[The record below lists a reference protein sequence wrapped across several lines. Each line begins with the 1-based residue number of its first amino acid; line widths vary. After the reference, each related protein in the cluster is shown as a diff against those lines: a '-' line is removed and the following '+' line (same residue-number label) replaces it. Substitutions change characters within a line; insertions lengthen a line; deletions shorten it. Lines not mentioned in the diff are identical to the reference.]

1 MQVHEQV
8 QKQLDY
14 LKIWVDAEK
23 HDEEL
28 SKKLGISHTPCRRKW
43 IDIANYEAYKKEI
56 EKNGDKNLLVM
67 VDMDSVD
74 KVCITGVKPF
84 ARRYVNDYDLLVHR
98 TGTAEILVKRSEVKV
113 VNM

>member
-23 HDEEL
+23 NDEEL
-28 SKKLGISHTPCRRKW
+28 AKRLGIPHTQSRRKW
-43 IDIANYEAYKKEI
+43 IDIANYESYKEEI
-56 EKNGDKNLLVM
+56 EKYGDKYLLVM

-74 KVCITGVKPF
+74 KTCITGVKPF
-84 ARRYVNDYDLLVHR
+84 ARRYAHDSEHLVHR

>member
-23 HDEEL
+23 NDEEL

-67 VDMDSVD
+67 VDMNGERGIQLFGIV
-74 KVCITGVKPF
+74 PF
-84 ARRYVNDYDLLVHR
+84 ARRYVDDYELLVHR
-98 TGTAEILVKRSEVKV
+98 TGTAEILFRRDQVKV
-113 VNM
+113 VKQ